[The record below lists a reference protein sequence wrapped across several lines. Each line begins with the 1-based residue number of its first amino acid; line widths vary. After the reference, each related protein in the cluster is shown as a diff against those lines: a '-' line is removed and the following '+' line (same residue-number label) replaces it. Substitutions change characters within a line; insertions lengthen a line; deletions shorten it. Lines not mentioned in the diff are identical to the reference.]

1 MKKITTI
8 TCCVSL
14 MFLGIGM
21 AMHSYTSHIGNATA
35 VAATTYNLPSMANVQ
50 DVRNFLPLDIRLDW
64 EKTHKSAENLETTNQ
79 DSSEVTKVDN
89 YVVKK
94 VPVVVER
101 KVEVPVLY
109 IATPKRDTL
118 PDHSGPIYEVHR
130 VDCDVDI
137 PVPSSL
143 GVEPY
148 EE

>member
-1 MKKITTI
+1 M
-8 TCCVSL
+8 SL
-14 MFLGIGM
+14 MILGIGM
-21 AMHSYTSHIGNATA
+21 AIYGHSSTFKGATMT
-35 VAATTYNLPSMANVQ
+35 AATIHEPPVLNIQ
-50 DVRNFLPLDIRLDW
+50 DVRSLLPLDIRLDQ
-64 EKTHKSAENLETTNQ
+64 EKMNKSTDTLETTIHEK
-79 DSSEVTKVDN
+79 SEVTKVDN

-109 IATPKRDTL
+109 IATPKRDSVSN
-118 PDHSGPIYEVHR
+118 HSPTYEVHK
-130 VDCDVDI
+130 VDGEMDI